1 MKVYPSR
8 IGWGLIIPIYVLL
21 IGIGIV
27 MSIDTFWLGIFF
39 TLPVLVFV
47 THTFFTTKY
56 SIQHNILGIKSGLL
70 VNKNIPIKSI
80 TKIEDTTSILS
91 SPAASIAGRIE
102 IRYNKYDIVIVSP
115 KDKQGFV
122 SHLQQINPEIQVKI
136 KREEL

>member
-8 IGWGLIIPIYVLL
+8 IGWSLIIPVYVLM
-21 IGIGIV
+21 IGVGVV
-27 MSIDTFWLGIFF
+27 MSIDTFWLGIIF

-47 THTFFTTKY
+47 SHTFFTTKY
-56 SIQHNILGIKSGLL
+56 SIQDNILGIKSGFL

-91 SPAASIAGRIE
+91 SPAASITGRIE

-115 KDKQGFV
+115 KDKLGFV

-136 KREEL
+136 RKED

>member
-8 IGWGLIIPIYVLL
+8 IGWSLIIPVYVMM
-21 IGIGIV
+21 IGVGVV
-27 MSIDTFWLGIFF
+27 MSIDIFWLGICFIV
-39 TLPVLVFV
+39 PVLALV

-56 SIQHNILGIKSGLL
+56 SIEGNILGIKSGFL
-70 VNKNIPIKSI
+70 VNKNIPIASI

-102 IRYNKYDIVIVSP
+102 IRYNKHDLIIVSP

-136 KREEL
+136 SNEEL

>member
-8 IGWGLIIPIYVLL
+8 IGWSLIIPVYVLM
-21 IGIGIV
+21 IGVGVVI
-27 MSIDTFWLGIFF
+27 SIDTFWLGICF
-39 TLPVLVFV
+39 TLPVLAFV